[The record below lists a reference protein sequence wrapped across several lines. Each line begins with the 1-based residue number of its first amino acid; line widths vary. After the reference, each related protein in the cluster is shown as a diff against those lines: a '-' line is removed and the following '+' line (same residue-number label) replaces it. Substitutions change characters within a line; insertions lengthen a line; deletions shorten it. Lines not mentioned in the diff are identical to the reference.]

1 MRKRWGDPFNT
12 ASITNKSISGKHF
25 PCFEIFEI
33 GANPSVSVEEF
44 PQPSETVIMEYP
56 EQPGLSIKRPVITPK
71 AVIHQKF
78 GSSANYRIE
87 EVKEDVEN
95 GCPGLTIPQQAKI
108 LYRCHLDLPGLSVT
122 SEPFSRKKDAEQSA
136 ARIAVEKLHIQP
148 STSDSTPE
156 EASKELVER
165 ISGFFTDGFL
175 SSSHPL
181 IGHFGVA
188 LKANREHF
196 GMIPIS
202 AIASCDVKVNNLCK
216 IIICKAES
224 DPLLVSS
231 LIFNAARKSSEL
243 CTADDGLWIWK
254 KVPYSPETIASV
266 NSCDSDSLG
275 FTKIQSLHIPCSIEE
290 NVEPLT
296 LDVSDD
302 NYYLDL
308 IAQKLNVRDS
318 SQILVSRTVGKA
330 SSELKLYFP
339 LPHVPYC
346 EASSYLYRRTRG
358 NVELML
364 NQRASYL
371 SGQYIYGNAILANI
385 GYSWKTTSL
394 YHENVS
400 ICSYYRMLLAKVPD
414 GYYKL
419 SREAILVSELPTE
432 YTGRSNWRG
441 PTPKDLLSA
450 FCHQHRLLEPVFSV
464 TSNDTES
471 SVSHTL
477 VTSSPLSSTEV
488 IDKIGGD
495 RLDVGHRNL
504 DNSDIF
510 RCKVKILSRKMQL
523 ILEGSFADT
532 NRKESDVIHSSALR
546 VLLWFDKYFKQ
557 LDIPVETL
565 SSFGSAHGITVSVEN
580 VRKEFSLYLSTLGLK
595 QNYCLENSS
604 LESFCKNHP
613 DRKLE
618 NGMVM
623 LSIDGLESGIFPL
636 HGSLICI
643 GCAVALVKIGD
654 PEKYY
659 LESKDEFEFEV
670 GTGAVIY
677 QIEACVT
684 QLSVNQTA
692 QFVTDIPSRDV
703 ILVAAGETAKHL
715 LEMPLHNCLLE
726 YTLKVLRVA
735 EPLEDRMEQ
744 AFFNPS
750 LSKQRVMFAVKH
762 INESSAATLVDFGC
776 GSGSLLDSLLD
787 HATSLEKIVGV
798 DISRKGLTRA
808 AKIIHQK
815 LSQISGMSSIKH
827 AVLYYG
833 SITVPDS
840 HVFGFDIGTC
850 LEVIE
855 HMDEDQASL
864 FGNIALGTFCP
875 RILIVSTPNYEYNPI
890 LQRSAAPTMEEKTTP
905 CKFRNHD
912 HRFEWTREQFE
923 HWAIDLSARH
933 NYHVEFSGVGGLA
946 DVEPGFASQIAVF
959 RRNSNLCLPAEE
971 KPKMEEDLP
980 RPYELIWEWSNS

>member
-1 MRKRWGDPFNT
+1 M
-12 ASITNKSISGKHF
+12 
-25 PCFEIFEI
+25 
-33 GANPSVSVEEF
+33 
-44 PQPSETVIMEYP
+44 
-56 EQPGLSIKRPVITPK
+56 TPK
-71 AVIHQKF
+71 ALIHQKY
-78 GSSANYRIE
+78 GSSATYRIE
-87 EVKEDVEN
+87 EVKDDVEN

-122 SEPFSRKKDAEQSA
+122 SEPYNRKKDAEQSA

-148 STSDSTPE
+148 STNDSTPE

-216 IIICKAES
+216 IIIYKAES

-231 LIFNAARKSSEL
+231 LILDAARKSSEL

-254 KVPYSPETIASV
+254 KVPYSSETIASV
-266 NSCDSDSLG
+266 NSRDSDSLG
-275 FTKIQSLHIPCSIEE
+275 FLKIQALHIPCSIKE
-290 NVEPLT
+290 NVEALT
-296 LDVSDD
+296 VDVSDD
-302 NYYLDL
+302 DYYLDL

-339 LPHVPYC
+339 LPDIPFC
-346 EASSYLYRRTRG
+346 EASSDLYRCTRG

-364 NQRASYL
+364 NQRASCL
-371 SGQYIYGNAILANI
+371 SGQYVYGNAILANI
-385 GYSWKTTSL
+385 GYSWKTTNL
-394 YHENVS
+394 YQENVS
-400 ICSYYRMLLAKVPD
+400 ICSYYRMLLSKVPD

-471 SVSHTL
+471 SLSHTL
-477 VTSSPLSSTEV
+477 VKSSPLSSTEV

-495 RLDVGHRNL
+495 RDDVGHRNM
-504 DNSDIF
+504 DSSDIF

-523 ILEGSFADT
+523 ILEGSFVDT
-532 NRKESDVIHSSALR
+532 NRKESDAIHSSALK

-565 SSFGSAHGITVSVEN
+565 SSFGSAHGITVSMEN
-580 VRKEFSLYLSTLGLK
+580 VCKEFSLCLSTLGLK
-595 QNYCLENSS
+595 QNYCLESS
-604 LESFCKNHP
+604 PLESFCKNHP
-613 DRKLE
+613 DRKVE

-623 LSIDGLESGIFPL
+623 LSIDGPESGIFPS

-654 PEKYY
+654 PEKYP
-659 LESKDEFEFEV
+659 LESEDEFEFEV
-670 GTGAVIY
+670 GTGAVIN

-692 QFVTDIPSRDV
+692 LFVTDIPSRDL
-703 ILVAAGETAKHL
+703 ILAAAGETAKHL

-726 YTLKVLRVA
+726 YSLKVLRVA
-735 EPLEDRMEQ
+735 EPPLEDRMEQ

-750 LSKQRVMFAVKH
+750 LSKQRVMFAIKH

-808 AKIIHQK
+808 AKILHQK
-815 LSQISGMSSIKH
+815 LSQNSGTCTSIRH

-855 HMDEDQASL
+855 HMEEDQASL

-890 LQRSAAPTMEEKTTP
+890 LQRSAAPTSEEKTAP

-923 HWAIDLSARH
+923 RWATDLSARH
-933 NYHVEFSGVGGLA
+933 NYHVEFSGVGGSA
-946 DVEPGFASQIAVF
+946 DMEPGFASQIAVF

-971 KPKMEEDLP
+971 KSS
-980 RPYELIWEWSNS
+980 RPYELVWEWPNSQISISSL